1 MGQLIYLEYK
11 SHIQFK
17 VSGGRA
23 YKPLILQQTKKKTK
37 QNKKDKIRYHI
48 GRFTLQ

>member
-23 YKPLILQQTKKKTK
+23 YKPLILQQTKTKKQKKK
-37 QNKKDKIRYHI
+37 QNKTKKR
-48 GRFTLQ
+48 

>member
-23 YKPLILQQTKKKTK
+23 YKPLILQQTKTKKQKKTK
-37 QNKKDKIRYHI
+37 QNKTKKR
-48 GRFTLQ
+48 